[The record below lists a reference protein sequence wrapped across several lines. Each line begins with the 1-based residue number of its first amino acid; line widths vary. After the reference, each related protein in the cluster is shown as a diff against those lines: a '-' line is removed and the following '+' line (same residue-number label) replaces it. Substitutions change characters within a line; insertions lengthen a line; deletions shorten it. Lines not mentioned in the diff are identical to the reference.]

1 MAPSHI
7 QVNAIAFGVID
18 TEMNAHLTAEE
29 RRMLEEEIPLG
40 RMGSP
45 EEVAAAIAFLAGE
58 DARYFTGQVLS
69 PNGGIVI

>member
-1 MAPSHI
+1 
-7 QVNAIAFGVID
+7 
-18 TEMNAHLTAEE
+18 
-29 RRMLEEEIPLG
+29 MLEEEIPLG